1 MKSYLDWSLNNKP
14 KNFQILN
21 GLFLSLCPIYWE
33 TNDLLTSA
41 FLRSVVRP
49 STKRS
54 IWLPWLWNSSI
65 GRRILIWRLSSIIVP
80 KPCSAAAQTR
90 LFIQYCIFT
99 YFVRTD
105 ARTHC
110 STYRLDGQVCINIG
124 VVDLLFFKLGSC
136 RLYFIYKLVNNIRF
150 NTILTVQAVH
160 YSKVLG
166 YKL

>member
-1 MKSYLDWSLNNKP
+1 M
-14 KNFQILN
+14 
-21 GLFLSLCPIYWE
+21 
-33 TNDLLTSA
+33 LTSA
-41 FLRSVVRP
+41 FLRSAVRP

-54 IWLPWLWNSSI
+54 IWLPWLWNSSK

-124 VVDLLFFKLGSC
+124 VVDLFLLLVLSTLFYLWIGRQHQIQHNFDRPGGTLFKGPWLQVVKS
-136 RLYFIYKLVNNIRF
+136 RETISAKIWWSLVVRIWVF
-150 NTILTVQAVH
+150 VFSIV
-160 YSKVLG
+160 SF
-166 YKL
+166 

>member
-1 MKSYLDWSLNNKP
+1 
-14 KNFQILN
+14 
-21 GLFLSLCPIYWE
+21 LSLCPIYWE

-124 VVDLLFFKLGSC
+124 VFDLLFLNLGLVDSILSINWSTTPNLTQFWPSRRYTIQRSLATSC
-136 RLYFIYKLVNNIRF
+136 KVTGDYFC
-150 NTILTVQAVH
+150 
-160 YSKVLG
+160 
-166 YKL
+166 

>member
-1 MKSYLDWSLNNKP
+1 M
-14 KNFQILN
+14 
-21 GLFLSLCPIYWE
+21 SLCSIYWANE
-33 TNDLLTSA
+33 WLVDKC
-41 FLRSVVRP
+41 FLAVRSP

-99 YFVRTD
+99 YFVSAD

-110 STYRLDGQVCINIG
+110 STYRLDGQVCINI
-124 VVDLLFFKLGSC
+124 LACCRPSLFLLGSC
-136 RLYFIYKLVNNIRF
+136 RLDFIYTLVDNTKF